1 MDSSTNNSRNDAM
14 DTEYDRAASVS
25 TSTTSPATTE
35 TATTISTIILQS
47 HPIQI
52 VVGLLQTKNSMYVK
66 VVEITPKLNFLGAN
80 IDETVEMQRDH
91 EIVHRKLQTQRTP
104 IDEFVVKA
112 EKLIADKKANPK
124 LLEAMEQSLNIA
136 WQDLLRIFEQRRHV
150 LNINANF
157 HEKIAICLGKMSSLE
172 VACRDTMLPNEID
185 AIQDFLNKFKQLR
198 IDVLAS
204 VMVTLK
210 EGNELLAALR
220 ETAMGGQ
227 CDSRPDSIKVEIKK
241 SMALVELWLEQLHD
255 RRNDLE
261 QAWQSRKTQLEQ
273 CLAFAMLIRDINE
286 LQKQTRNLREIYDNR
301 KHQLDSEVSASNA
314 HAEVVAWKN
323 EAIVIRDR
331 ALKITRST
339 EKLSNVCRFDN
350 NSNNTA
356 YMFLNECTELVEELD
371 NYEELL
377 SKISLFFEKAEKSLT
392 SLRQLESESSHLI
405 KERLLEKCTLT
416 RLINDTSALVEEP
429 LRLGYALLDRIGRSN
444 PEAFGVEKTIVEIEN
459 RRIYLEE
466 LYSQYNLDYIKI
478 TQTLNEF
485 YETCNSISAWLVS
498 VNKAFLSSNNSMGKT
513 LHDGTLFLQLNHQ
526 MLSDLEIKGTQIN
539 RLLSDTS
546 QILEAIDKDERDEVD
561 KRVQALRDSWDV
573 IKTIVENRVDLSTN
587 FIKFLQLAEKLAEM
601 FKCVEQIL
609 QSSPE
614 QSKLSQMD
622 ELWAKICTA
631 YTQLKEDGNSFV
643 EHISMVVDDT
653 LERQTTRKCVEQILT
668 DFSLRQL
675 GITESWEKWTTII
688 RERREIEEILQKIMS
703 KNELSLISAS
713 KLDAQLYPILIK
725 QTTDLTTLKSFLHD
739 KLHLFLADIEK
750 AQIEITHH
758 IQTTAA
764 LQPKD
769 DKTIDKVTQVLR
781 NLNAIV
787 NKLASIKNDF
797 QNLIDGIVDF
807 IESLITAKNSLE
819 LYFKQASLASDS
831 KNIDTKITENE
842 QFSNKF
848 QSELRILFEQRDR
861 LIAQINKQEPF
872 ETKDHDINVVNSLL
886 DIVKD
891 EFDTKNSALIENL
904 RSEGDVERFK
914 TNFKSIFEEI
924 DRLKNQLNNSEE
936 QLKQTLLT
944 SNTNY
949 ISYKSYEQVIQVLD
963 QRIDKF
969 INTSENVCNNN
980 SNAKPFIQN
989 SISELKRYWNDLKR
1003 QANELE
1009 RNIENM
1015 KQYFTV
1021 NEQIDCLH
1029 REHREYLQTIINAT
1043 VFAKSSNET
1052 NELINKI
1059 DRYISD
1065 HESRQLELLKDLATL
1080 SKMVYGF
1087 DKTIEKYSE
1096 NIELFQ
1102 SFFST
1107 KNQLNSLGEQLV
1119 EEERLK
1125 VAAAEEYR
1133 RNQEIQKQQQ
1143 QQQQQIKPIETS
1155 DEVVDFVS
1163 KQLHQTLQQQQH
1175 QQQLLDV
1182 KVTETRQVLLLEEAP
1197 RFIRH
1202 LCDVTVQEGERCHFM
1217 CQLQKFSPSTIIE
1230 WFKDGDPIT
1239 NQSNYVIRN
1248 ENGLCT
1254 LAIERT
1260 VGGDSAIFSC
1270 RAKNHMGSH
1279 ETTAKLI
1286 IQPNEQVEMLYPPN
1300 FVNPLTNCKTSAGSS
1315 LMWRCFVGG
1324 TPLPTVQWFKND
1336 ICIDV
1341 SPRYNI
1347 SYNNGEAILRID
1359 DLTIDDAG
1367 TYTAIAKNILGVD
1380 QCSAI
1385 LTVTTDS
1392 VVKNA
1397 ESDSILQSHQ
1407 QQIHHVRPEFRTPL
1421 RNLTASVGQ
1430 PIVMEC
1436 ELVGEPKP
1444 NIYWKFNGKPLLISD
1459 RMKLQHDFD
1468 RVKLLISEAQSK
1480 DVGTYTLCAKNIA
1493 GIAYTSCDVHL
1504 EMTMETE
1511 TLKKPTVL
1519 LPLKDVRA
1527 IEGKSVQLQCEISGL
1542 PEPEVIWYH
1551 ENKPV
1556 KESSDVQLLFRGD
1569 RCSLFIQEAY
1579 LEDMGVYKV
1588 VAINSAGEASSTC
1601 KLTIESLNETDPAK
1615 RSAANAITNI
1625 CDGFAPRFEHLLCDI
1640 LANEGETIHLECMVV
1655 GQPKPTIKWF
1665 LSNNEIIETDRIQFA
1680 YSPDDGKA
1688 KLILKNVSID
1698 DKGVYTVQAINSLGE
1713 AKCFSHLI
1721 VKSINT
1727 SESLLDKQ
1735 VKSEELHHFLDF
1747 KEKFTD
1753 KHASIGDSVK
1763 FECIVAGKPKPKIRW
1778 LFNDRPVQGSNFL
1791 PSTSGD
1797 RQVLTIPAIS
1807 NETIGK
1813 ISCAAENDFHR
1824 EMCSAYL
1831 TLVPDSTPLSTKLTP
1846 LSSQQTELYTQ
1857 EYDTSC
1863 SNVTIKKQST
1873 ISTHTSQIT
1882 SFQNGAPTVT
1892 ITADASIGQIEKPIN
1907 IDANG
1912 ITELKKSTI
1921 SQTKLVQPGENLF
1934 PKTAKRETAPR
1945 FISPFIGKIIEQGC
1959 NMILEA
1965 VIDGFPA
1972 PNIELTKNGVP
1983 LCEKENVTISC
1994 KNNRIII
2001 TLQNVTTADAGRYS
2015 CSLTNPIGNALNTAD
2030 VVVKKTIFPPVFG
2043 HRLQAKVAKN
2053 GDRVLMDIE
2062 VSGTPQPNITWYKD
2076 GKPLDDANISAHK
2089 IISSG
2094 NCHTLIFEKVCK
2106 QDSGTYMCK
2115 AVNDA
2120 GETQSIADFIILEP
2134 TPEQM
2139 TDIVKTVAVENVDEH
2154 RAANEINTPT
2164 ILPKSYHS
2172 SQTDS
2177 ITQSNTHGSSEQTIH
2192 TQTCRITET
2201 TMRMEHKSP
2210 LPDIEFNPSPRP
2222 SPRPFES
2229 KEIFDSQIKPPTDVV
2244 SIPQKQFGHTEQ
2256 DHSVATKTF
2265 ENIRYTTLEK
2275 DASTKIPVIR
2285 SENNFVE
2292 EKPEA
2297 QSKYSSVSQR
2307 IKTLEQCKQ
2316 EQPVFKSIPVWNT
2329 SNETSID
2336 QYHMEKET
2344 SIPSYQ
2350 LNGTC
2355 TPNSIKDTLDKI
2367 SNKMYEYEQSRMSNG
2382 YDLKAPALVKHVT
2395 PSVNGYQKFKDISV
2409 QEQPLNL
2416 QRGEE
2421 PEFCFAPRLTTERKP
2436 SIVERMEKS
2445 LERELEKGPS
2455 KVVPHSVR
2463 IIPPSLHTV
2472 SSESFESSK
2481 HSIMKQTSQ
2490 PEMIEQN
2497 KDFNQIKHTFHE
2509 HNKPLQRNTFDQ
2521 VPSPTQAPKKNQFNT
2536 SVCSNVSFT
2545 TMENQVNDEYR
2556 SSSVRFKESDSGRDS
2571 NQKIHPLWRPGCES
2585 DAESPRYRSIKPIL
2599 TPTMGRSSVGP
2610 SPISPSAFEKPQRFT
2625 STSEQ
2630 FTRDVQVLKPKPVS
2644 ARYQSKPFA
2653 SDLVKSTQFYTAT
2666 TGTPY
2671 HNQKNVA
2678 AESSSTMEIR
2688 EATESTQRI
2697 VNMSSTRKIITYD
2710 QQQQQQQQQHSQST
2724 VEKSFEPFPFTVSP
2738 TPSRQKYRPPPT
2750 PTKFVPGEFRESD
2763 YDSEIESMKI
2773 RPLWTPNP
2781 IELENLH
2788 YRHVSPPTP
2797 GRSSSVPKH
2806 YFERI
2811 LTPMEF
2817 DVNTVEMPSQIK
2829 IHPSSPNYSSQ
2840 QQNQFKTQ
2848 TLDRF
2853 RSKKKSSTNLG
2864 TSSQDDI
2871 NITHSTPKYSRM
2883 RSPSQS
2889 YHEECRA
2896 SQYEMV
2902 KEQRVYTP
2910 IETNYTIVG
2919 ASQHDQV
2926 KLPKYAPLFVAPL
2939 RNIAV
2944 LSGHTARFEC
2954 IVQCEPP
2961 HPCVE
2966 WYRNDVP
2973 IQNGKYFI
2981 EFRNGVCRLTI
2992 PETVPSDSGLY
3003 QAKATN
3009 AVGSVVTSAEL
3020 LVNNEIWGIRK

>member
-2154 RAANEINTPT
+2154 R
-2164 ILPKSYHS
+2164 
-2172 SQTDS
+2172 
-2177 ITQSNTHGSSEQTIH
+2177 
-2192 TQTCRITET
+2192 
-2201 TMRMEHKSP
+2201 
-2210 LPDIEFNPSPRP
+2210 
-2222 SPRPFES
+2222 
-2229 KEIFDSQIKPPTDVV
+2229 
-2244 SIPQKQFGHTEQ
+2244 
-2256 DHSVATKTF
+2256 
-2265 ENIRYTTLEK
+2265 
-2275 DASTKIPVIR
+2275 
-2285 SENNFVE
+2285 
-2292 EKPEA
+2292 
-2297 QSKYSSVSQR
+2297 
-2307 IKTLEQCKQ
+2307 
-2316 EQPVFKSIPVWNT
+2316 
-2329 SNETSID
+2329 
-2336 QYHMEKET
+2336 
-2344 SIPSYQ
+2344 
-2350 LNGTC
+2350 
-2355 TPNSIKDTLDKI
+2355 
-2367 SNKMYEYEQSRMSNG
+2367 
-2382 YDLKAPALVKHVT
+2382 
-2395 PSVNGYQKFKDISV
+2395 
-2409 QEQPLNL
+2409 
-2416 QRGEE
+2416 
-2421 PEFCFAPRLTTERKP
+2421 
-2436 SIVERMEKS
+2436 
-2445 LERELEKGPS
+2445 
-2455 KVVPHSVR
+2455 
-2463 IIPPSLHTV
+2463 
-2472 SSESFESSK
+2472 
-2481 HSIMKQTSQ
+2481 
-2490 PEMIEQN
+2490 
-2497 KDFNQIKHTFHE
+2497 
-2509 HNKPLQRNTFDQ
+2509 
-2521 VPSPTQAPKKNQFNT
+2521 NQFNT

-2896 SQYEMV
+2896 SQYGTKCVDEDTGLIYFKYDFGYEFGILFPGEGRKYIGGGNSKYSQPIAKQFLHNSAGAIDIPVTHENTIKYNMWRQGNKNNIQDIMRTKNRRKLLGKNQQTVSFNIDELHSPGIKHHLPRKEMV